1 MMVTC
6 ASQKCKVLVCYH
18 NLKFHIILYMNCFV
32 STSYKDLEEFLH
44 VCCTTTEEY
53 GSGWGLTNQ
62 SAVFFEWTNQR
73 AGYSPR
79 DNFDRY
85 EF

>member
-1 MMVTC
+1 MVAMDDFKPAYLGIHWC
-6 ASQKCKVLVCYH
+6 P
-18 NLKFHIILYMNCFV
+18 
-32 STSYKDLEEFLH
+32 EFSFWP
-44 VCCTTTEEY
+44 EEY
-53 GSGWGLTNQ
+53 GSGWGLANQ
-62 SAVFFEWTNQR
+62 SAVFQISTNQR